1 MTTARYTRK
10 PVYSLKALGLMLGE
24 SSELLLKLGASS
36 SGLYREVLQ
45 QKKDKSVRVTFD
57 AFQPLK
63 RVQRKIVDRLLIHV
77 SYPSYLHGG
86 IRDVDSPRSPLSNA
100 RTHLGAKSIALQDIT
115 NFFPSI
121 SRDKVKNIFTG
132 FFGFGSGVSELLSL
146 LVTKDGFV
154 PQGASTS
161 SYLANLVFWDVE
173 PRLVGWIHSQNLIYT
188 RFADDITISSKVFV
202 SDEQWAEIISKVTGM
217 LASKGFK
224 QKRTK
229 LHVLKKGQA
238 LTKGDKPEPL
248 VITGLGISGSSTGVI
263 KAERHKIRAAVRQ
276 FEVAIESGSS
286 FDEVAHL
293 YHSAMGRVGRMLACG
308 QPSGF
313 EFKKRL
319 NEAKRLGQIS
329 LIDKYIAETSTVS
342 D

>member
-1 MTTARYTRK
+1 
-10 PVYSLKALGLMLGE
+10 V
-24 SSELLLKLGASS
+24 
-36 SGLYREVLQ
+36 
-45 QKKDKSVRVTFD
+45 
-57 AFQPLK
+57 
-63 RVQRKIVDRLLIHV
+63 
-77 SYPSYLHGG
+77 
-86 IRDVDSPRSPLSNA
+86 
-100 RTHLGAKSIALQDIT
+100 
-115 NFFPSI
+115 
-121 SRDKVKNIFTG
+121 
-132 FFGFGSGVSELLSL
+132 
-146 LVTKDGFV
+146 
-154 PQGASTS
+154 
-161 SYLANLVFWDVE
+161 
-173 PRLVGWIHSQNLIYT
+173 
-188 RFADDITISSKVFV
+188 
-202 SDEQWAEIISKVTGM
+202 EIISKVTGM